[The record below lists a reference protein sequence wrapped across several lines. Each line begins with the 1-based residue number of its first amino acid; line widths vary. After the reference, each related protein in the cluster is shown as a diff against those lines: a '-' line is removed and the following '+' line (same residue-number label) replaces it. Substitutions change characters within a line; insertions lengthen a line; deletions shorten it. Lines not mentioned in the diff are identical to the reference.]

1 MSHTQPKAEA
11 PGAAPAVAI
20 FSNGRA
26 AQLAEARL
34 RERRECWFKSSRDH
48 HFSDPK
54 LRQRSIRLLT
64 GRAGRTSLRVNHFTS
79 NKQLTINMK
88 LTKALK
94 YKNQLAGDL
103 AELKDR
109 LAKQNSRAST
119 VPFDYDANEVL
130 AAIREKTNPTDP
142 DAERQNS
149 ICMIQKERGK
159 SFYSHSLS
167 RKNAVT
173 HPYFIS

>member
-1 MSHTQPKAEA
+1 
-11 PGAAPAVAI
+11 
-20 FSNGRA
+20 
-26 AQLAEARL
+26 
-34 RERRECWFKSSRDH
+34 
-48 HFSDPK
+48 
-54 LRQRSIRLLT
+54 
-64 GRAGRTSLRVNHFTS
+64 
-79 NKQLTINMK
+79 MK

-109 LAKQNSRAST
+109 LAKQNSRAWT

>member
-1 MSHTQPKAEA
+1 
-11 PGAAPAVAI
+11 
-20 FSNGRA
+20 
-26 AQLAEARL
+26 
-34 RERRECWFKSSRDH
+34 
-48 HFSDPK
+48 
-54 LRQRSIRLLT
+54 
-64 GRAGRTSLRVNHFTS
+64 
-79 NKQLTINMK
+79 MK

-94 YKNQLAGDL
+94 YKNQLAGDP

-109 LAKQNSRAST
+109 LATKNSRAST
-119 VPFDYDANEVL
+119 VPFDYDANQVL
-130 AAIREKTNPTDP
+130 GAIRKKTKPTDP
-142 DAERQNS
+142 DAERQNSICKGS

>member
-1 MSHTQPKAEA
+1 
-11 PGAAPAVAI
+11 
-20 FSNGRA
+20 
-26 AQLAEARL
+26 LAEARR
-34 RERRECWFKSSRDH
+34 RERRERRFKSSRDH

-64 GRAGRTSLRVNHFTS
+64 GRAGRTSLRVHHFTS

-109 LAKQNSRAST
+109 LAIQNSRAST
-119 VPFDYDANEVL
+119 VPFDYDANQVL
-130 AAIREKTNPTDP
+130 GAIRKKTKPTDP
-142 DAERQNS
+142 DAERQNSICKGS